1 MSKTNSRHPSMALGG
16 VFLSLFGAVWL
27 FIGTYRYAGAN
38 LPALSII
45 AVVSILI
52 ATWAVMTFRAR
63 RAAYTGANSSATRKG
78 LIIVNILQW
87 AAISFMVLLLNLT
100 HHVDLIMPCA
110 IFIVGAHFLPLAKIL
125 RYRGYY
131 LTGTGL
137 VLVALLYMLFRG
149 EDQSV
154 VLALLSTGAILWTS
168 AIALLAA
175 V

>member
-1 MSKTNSRHPSMALGG
+1 
-16 VFLSLFGAVWL
+16 
-27 FIGTYRYAGAN
+27 
-38 LPALSII
+38 
-45 AVVSILI
+45 
-52 ATWAVMTFRAR
+52 
-63 RAAYTGANSSATRKG
+63 
-78 LIIVNILQW
+78 
-87 AAISFMVLLLNLT
+87 
-100 HHVDLIMPCA
+100 
-110 IFIVGAHFLPLAKIL
+110 
-125 RYRGYY
+125 